1 MSVHQYTR
9 SMVDN
14 NPTASLARAY
24 REMHPMQY
32 LREMYYNAVEAGA
45 TAAYI
50 RPVNNIKMAFCD
62 DGHGMNPEDL
72 LRLINGRNSSSK
84 STDGFHGNFG
94 VGLKDSA
101 LTPNPY
107 GLVIASKTE
116 TKRHGGMIWLHQK
129 DGVSGA
135 KMLISDEMRRDF
147 CYTPDHFED
156 FTAQYGDELYSIDFE
171 WIRNEFGYNSFTI
184 CGVDWMRIFKDC
196 RANTIVTMMGESA
209 DDVTF
214 DSRGFK
220 ISSFMCSK
228 LYTAPIRMMVP
239 STRKRNSIGVEWIK
253 LQTVSGLK
261 YPSYTKLFK
270 DFKITTWIKPADR
283 GPDKRQPINSL
294 RSFMSAV
301 RYKDELF
308 NYVHDPS
315 GAGRSRAQT
324 AAKRWGLYYPKVFNR
339 VIIIVEPPQYD
350 ADTAIGCFPN
360 STRQELL
367 WSDPRE
373 NIDSGKIDVPLREI
387 QDWYI
392 SNMPNELREL
402 IQEEVQKTLEQVKKS
417 KKISQFRKFF
427 KAPKVEKAGNATA
440 DGDLFINPLGEE
452 SADQSSAMDKLFE
465 GRESSAKVRTDNE
478 SKDSQES
485 KDRSQREGK
494 DGDSSPADRR
504 ERRPSPKDASV
515 LFTSPGDEVWPT
527 YEALAR
533 SDKGGLFPFVY
544 TGIRRG
550 DNVNV
555 VYVNREAP
563 IIEALIRSALDWVS
577 RRGAAKLPMTDAE
590 CFKYLVSPFIE
601 DFMPVTLA
609 HLNGDRDRLKL
620 GLTVTDPVLLYAVF
634 HGTWQIHYNLHEY
647 YDEFRK
653 LVNSP
658 SVEVH

>member
-1 MSVHQYTR
+1 
-9 SMVDN
+9 MVDN

-45 TAAYI
+45 TVARL
-50 RPVNNIKMAFCD
+50 RPVNSIKMAFCD
-62 DGHGMNPEDL
+62 DGHGMNPGDL
-72 LRLINGRNSSSK
+72 LRLINGRNSSTK
-84 STDGFHGNFG
+84 STEGFHGNFG

-107 GLVIASKTE
+107 GLVIASRTE
-116 TKRHGGMIWLHQK
+116 TKRQGGMIWLHQK

-147 CYTPDHFED
+147 CFTDDHFQD

-171 WIRNEFGYNSFTI
+171 WIRAEFDHESFTI

-196 RANTIVTMMGESA
+196 SANTIVTMMGQSA

-214 DSRGFK
+214 SHETTAINGFMSSR
-220 ISSFMCSK
+220 
-228 LYTAPIRMMVP
+228 LYSTSIKMLIPRRKGVSGGIRWR
-239 STRKRNSIGVEWIK
+239 SLK
-253 LQTVSGLK
+253 TVSELRC
-261 YPSYTKLFK
+261 PSYTQSYK
-270 DFKITTWIKPADR
+270 DFKITTWIKSDSNENTH
-283 GPDKRQPINSL
+283 QSVEVM
-294 RSFMSAV
+294 RSFMSAI

-308 NYVHDPS
+308 NYTHDS
-315 GAGRSRAQT
+315 SRAGRSRAQT

-339 VIIIVEPPQYD
+339 VIIIVEPPKYD
-350 ADTAIGCFPN
+350 EDTAIGCFPN

-392 SNMPNELREL
+392 GNMPSELREL
-402 IQEEVQKTLEQVKKS
+402 IQEEAQKTLQQVEKS
-417 KKISQFRKFF
+417 KVIDQFRKFF
-427 KAPKVEKAGNATA
+427 RAPKIEKAASASPN
-440 DGDLFINPLGEE
+440 GDLFINLNGNE
-452 SADQSSAMDKLFE
+452 SADQSSPMEGLFE
-465 GRESSAKVRTDNE
+465 GRESSAKIRADNE
-478 SKDSQES
+478 SKRSQETKS
-485 KDRSQREGK
+485 RNQREGK
-494 DGDSSPADRR
+494 DGDSSPAERR

-515 LFTSPGDEVWPT
+515 LFTKPGDEVWPT
-527 YEALAR
+527 YQSLAQ

-555 VYVNREAP
+555 VYVNQEAP
-563 IIEALIRSALDWVS
+563 IIETLTRSALDWVS
-577 RRGAAKLPMTDAE
+577 HRGVAKLPMTEAE
-590 CFKYLVSPFIE
+590 CFEALVSPFIN

-609 HLNGDRDRLKL
+609 HLNSDREKIKL
-620 GLTVTDPVLLYAVF
+620 GLTVTDPTLLYAAF
-634 HGTWQIHYNLHEY
+634 HGTWQMYYNLHKY
-647 YDEFRK
+647 YDAYRK
-653 LVNSP
+653 SILSLQDGA
-658 SVEVH
+658 

>member
-45 TAAYI
+45 TVARL
-50 RPVNNIKMAFCD
+50 RPVNSIKMAFCD

-72 LRLINGRNSSSK
+72 LRLINGRNSSTK
-84 STDGFHGNFG
+84 STEGFHGNFG

-107 GLVIASKTE
+107 GLVIASRTE
-116 TKRHGGMIWLHQK
+116 TKRQGGMIWLHQK

-147 CYTPDHFED
+147 CFTDDHFLD

-171 WIRNEFGYNSFTI
+171 WIRAEFDHESFTI

-196 RANTIVTMMGESA
+196 SANTIVTMMGQSA

-214 DSRGFK
+214 TTQTYSVQ
-220 ISSFMCSK
+220 SFMSSK
-228 LYTAPIRMMVP
+228 LYKTPIRMMIP
-239 STRKRNSIGVEWIK
+239 QGNLNERLN
-253 LQTVSGLK
+253 LQWQALKTVSDLSC
-261 YPSYTKLFK
+261 PSYTQSFR
-270 DFKITTWIKPADR
+270 DFKVTTWIKSEGMRSIKGNVAIR
-283 GPDKRQPINSL
+283 RS
-294 RSFMSAV
+294 RSFMSAI
-301 RYKDELF
+301 RYNDELF
-308 NYVHDPS
+308 NYTHDS
-315 GAGRSRAQT
+315 SRAGRSRAQT

-339 VIIIVEPPQYD
+339 VIIIVEPPKYD
-350 ADTAIGCFPN
+350 EDTAIGCFPN

-373 NIDSGKIDVPLREI
+373 NIDSGKIEVPLREI

-392 SNMPNELREL
+392 SNMPSELREL
-402 IQEEVQKTLEQVKKS
+402 IEEEAQKTIGHVQKS

-427 KAPKVEKAGNATA
+427 KAPKIEKAGNIAA
-440 DGDLFINPLGEE
+440 EGDLFINLNGDE
-452 SADQSSAMDKLFE
+452 SADQSSAMEGLFE
-465 GRESSAKVRTDNE
+465 GRESSAKVRADNE
-478 SKDSQES
+478 SKQSQDSKSRNQN
-485 KDRSQREGK
+485 EGK

-515 LFTSPGDEVWPT
+515 LFTKPGDEVWPT
-527 YEALAR
+527 YESLAQ

-577 RRGAAKLPMTDAE
+577 RRGPAKLPMTDVE
-590 CFKYLVSPFIE
+590 CFEFLVAPFIG

-609 HLNGDRDRLKL
+609 HLNADREKIKL
-620 GLTVTDPVLLYAVF
+620 GLTVTDPTLLYAAF
-634 HGTWQIHYNLHEY
+634 HGTWQIHYNLYEY
-647 YDEFRK
+647 YDAYRK
-653 LVNSP
+653 KILSLQDGA
-658 SVEVH
+658 